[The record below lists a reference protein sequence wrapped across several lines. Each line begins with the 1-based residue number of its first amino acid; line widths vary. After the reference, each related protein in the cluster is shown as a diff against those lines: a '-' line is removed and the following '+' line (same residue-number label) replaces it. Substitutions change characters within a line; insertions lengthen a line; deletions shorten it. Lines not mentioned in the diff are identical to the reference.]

1 MSLPVVAI
9 TVGDPAG
16 IGPEIVL
23 SAVARPEIRAACDPL
38 VVGPAA
44 VLEAVAKQLE
54 LPRPPTVDDIPV
66 PLHEIRPGRESPAA
80 GRAAVLA
87 VKRAVALVQAGR
99 ADAIATA
106 PLNKAAMVS
115 AGFHYPGHT
124 ELLAELANV
133 TDYTMMLAAG
143 QLRVVHTSTHVS
155 LSEAIRRVTRTRVRT
170 VIRIAHETLQRMGI
184 ARPRVAVAG
193 LNPHAGEGGL
203 FGREEIEVIA
213 PAVGDARAA
222 GIEATGP
229 WPGDTI
235 FYRCARGEFDVVVA
249 QYHDQGHVAVKQAG
263 FEHGVNITAGLPFF
277 RVSVDH
283 GTAFDIAWQGKASAS
298 SMVEAI
304 LLAAEL
310 ARSGNRTAAP
320 KDPKA

>member
-9 TVGDPAG
+9 TLGDPAG

-23 SAVARPEIRAACDPL
+23 KSIARPEVRAACRPV
-38 VVGPAA
+38 VVGSANVLAEVARRLGLTPAP
-44 VLEAVAKQLE
+44 EIE
-54 LPRPPTVDDIPV
+54 DIPMA
-66 PLHEIRPGRESPAA
+66 LSDFEPGKESAAA

-87 VKRAVALVQAGR
+87 VKRAVAMVQGGTAG
-99 ADAIATA
+99 AIATA
-106 PLNKAAMVS
+106 PLNKAAMFS
-115 AGFHYPGHT
+115 AGFTYPGHT

-133 TDYTMMLAAG
+133 KDYTMMLAAG
-143 QLRVVHTSTHVS
+143 KLRVVHTSTHVS
-155 LSEAIRRVTRTRVRT
+155 LSEAIRRVTRPRVGT

-184 ARPRVAVAG
+184 ASPRVAVAG

-203 FGREEIEVIA
+203 FGTEEIEHIA
-213 PAVGDARAA
+213 PAIADARAA
-222 GIEATGP
+222 GIDASGP
-229 WPGDTI
+229 WPGDTV
-235 FYRCARGEFDVVVA
+235 FFRCARGDFDVVVA

-283 GTAFDIAWQGKASAS
+283 GTAFDLAWQGKASDR
-298 SMVEAI
+298 SMTEAI

-310 ARSGNRTAAP
+310 AGASRAGQ
-320 KDPKA
+320 